1 MGLFKRKEQN
11 MEETEPN
18 KTIQRTVIRS
28 VTRVEPVVYTR
39 LGEGGLDVPSDILLK
54 TVERLS
60 KDEPVFNDE
69 TLPAIAEFLV
79 SHNYAYR
86 IAVNNITTR
95 YDVVNL
101 KRAEDLLESIKKTV
115 EAAKAE
121 NTCVYTCPICKI
133 PHFIT
138 AADFKAVMNVTV
150 GKSVSVD
157 FSFHYSPKHETV
169 TNEEL
174 TEVQK
179 FETLHRMQRTK
190 MRLDMTE
197 SDAITAVADFIYR
210 HTGIKND
217 SMIINGEQYSEYLN
231 GIDLNN
237 TTYSSEE
244 KTSTENEIERVTIKE
259 IRLEGEQLQQT
270 KAELLAEM
278 RIAARYGNYDKASR
292 INNELIPLLEERIR
306 QNDLR
311 MLDAMIREQDG
322 FSLKY

>member
-1 MGLFKRKEQN
+1 M
-11 MEETEPN
+11 
-18 KTIQRTVIRS
+18 S
-28 VTRVEPVVYTR
+28 
-39 LGEGGLDVPSDILLK
+39 
-54 TVERLS
+54 
-60 KDEPVFNDE
+60 
-69 TLPAIAEFLV
+69 
-79 SHNYAYR
+79 
-86 IAVNNITTR
+86 
-95 YDVVNL
+95 
-101 KRAEDLLESIKKTV
+101 
-115 EAAKAE
+115 
-121 NTCVYTCPICKI
+121 
-133 PHFIT
+133 
-138 AADFKAVMNVTV
+138 
-150 GKSVSVD
+150 
-157 FSFHYSPKHETV
+157 
-169 TNEEL
+169 
-174 TEVQK
+174 
-179 FETLHRMQRTK
+179 
-190 MRLDMTE
+190 E

>member
-1 MGLFKRKEQN
+1 MKISSEKYQN
-11 MEETEPN
+11 
-18 KTIQRTVIRS
+18 KI
-28 VTRVEPVVYTR
+28 
-39 LGEGGLDVPSDILLK
+39 
-54 TVERLS
+54 
-60 KDEPVFNDE
+60 
-69 TLPAIAEFLV
+69 
-79 SHNYAYR
+79 
-86 IAVNNITTR
+86 NNIHNGRPSAFEFITSDNQKFPDGKIIAQEQIGR
-95 YDVVNL
+95 GGKV
-101 KRAEDLLESIKKTV
+101 KRATILITPNQFLE
-115 EAAKAE
+115 
-121 NTCVYTCPICKI
+121 Y
-133 PHFIT
+133 
-138 AADFKAVMNVTV
+138 ADK
-150 GKSVSVD
+150 GI
-157 FSFHYSPKHETV
+157 
-169 TNEEL
+169 
-174 TEVQK
+174 
-179 FETLHRMQRTK
+179 
-190 MRLDMTE
+190 
-197 SDAITAVADFIYR
+197 AITAVADFIYR